1 MMAEALDFSNDD
13 FIEPSEA
20 AKILHVKAA
29 TLAVWR
35 STKRYN
41 LPYYKSGRWV
51 LYRRSECH
59 KFLQDNRVSVN

>member
-1 MMAEALDFSNDD
+1 MAEAMDYSSED
-13 FIEPSEA
+13 FIEPTEA
-20 AKILHVKAA
+20 AKILHVKTS

-51 LYRRSECH
+51 LYRRSECQQ
-59 KFLQDNRVSVN
+59 FVQNSRVSFN